1 MPSPQLRIAVSTTG
15 DPRDPSVHSGAP
27 AGVVRGF
34 HELGAAVTPVRAEL
48 PAALERPVSVA
59 LAATRLRPADLRHP
73 APAIRRGMDRVA
85 MAPEMVALRQLR
97 ARADLRRAGSL
108 DGAVQHG
115 CEYRVPW
122 EVPFVTFEDSTFIQA
137 LEAYDWPW
145 LRHQS
150 PRAIRRMVARQRAI
164 YARAT
169 ACCAMSHWAA
179 RSMVEDYG
187 VPREKVA
194 VVGLGRNVE
203 PERADR
209 DGTQPRFL
217 FVGKD
222 WERKNGPRVLAAFA
236 ALHDE
241 RPDARL
247 DVVGGHPPI
256 DQPGVVGHGLL
267 DTREP
272 GKRRDL
278 AQLFSA
284 ATCFVLPSLH
294 EPAGTV
300 YTEAAAA
307 ALPSIGSTAGGGATV
322 IGDAGRV
329 VAPDDDAALLD
340 AMRLLADP
348 EVAARLGEEAR
359 LRSELFTWR
368 VVAERLVRALA
379 PAGADLDGLAE
390 FL

>member
-1 MPSPQLRIAVSTTG
+1 
-15 DPRDPSVHSGAP
+15 
-27 AGVVRGF
+27 
-34 HELGAAVTPVRAEL
+34 
-48 PAALERPVSVA
+48 
-59 LAATRLRPADLRHP
+59 
-73 APAIRRGMDRVA
+73 
-85 MAPEMVALRQLR
+85 
-97 ARADLRRAGSL
+97 
-108 DGAVQHG
+108 
-115 CEYRVPW
+115 
-122 EVPFVTFEDSTFIQA
+122 
-137 LEAYDWPW
+137 
-145 LRHQS
+145 
-150 PRAIRRMVARQRAI
+150 MVARQRAI

-340 AMRLLADP
+340 AMRLLANP
-348 EVAARLGEEAR
+348 EVAARLGEEAL

>member
-1 MPSPQLRIAVSTTG
+1 M
-15 DPRDPSVHSGAP
+15 D
-27 AGVVRGF
+27 GV
-34 HELGAAVTPVRAEL
+34 T
-48 PAALERPVSVA
+48 
-59 LAATRLRPADLRHP
+59 
-73 APAIRRGMDRVA
+73 
-85 MAPEMVALRQLR
+85 MAREMVALQQLR

-122 EVPFVTFEDSTFIQA
+122 SVPFVTFEDSTFIQA
-137 LEAYDWPW
+137 LGAYDWPW
-145 LRHQS
+145 LRDKS
-150 PRAIRRMVARQRAI
+150 PRAVRGMVERQRAI

-169 ACCAMSHWAA
+169 ACCTMSHWAA
-179 RSMVEDYG
+179 RSIVEDYG
-187 VPREKVA
+187 VPRKKVA

-247 DVVGGHPPI
+247 DIVGGHPRI
-256 DQPGVVGHGLL
+256 DRPGVVGHGLL

-272 GKRRDL
+272 DDRRDL

-300 YTEAAAA
+300 YAEAAAA
-307 ALPSIGSTAGGGATV
+307 GVPSIGSTAGGGATV
-322 IGDAGRV
+322 IDDTGRV
-329 VAPDDDAALLD
+329 VAPDDDAALFD
-340 AMRLLADP
+340 AMRELANP
-348 EVAARLGEEAR
+348 EVAARLGEQAR

-379 PAGADLDGLAE
+379 PAGADLHGLAE